1 MRLIYK
7 KIKKIRDGFD
17 EINYATDDTS
27 YDDAQFHRIK
37 QKFID
42 GNKLYVHTI

>member
-1 MRLIYK
+1 MRKLKFNKQKSLWNKLMK
-7 KIKKIRDGFD
+7 KK
-17 EINYATDDTS
+17 TDDTS

-37 QKFID
+37 KKFID